1 MPDRPLDL
9 LMGALEVLIFCAAGA
24 ALVFSSVHLR

>member
-9 LMGALEVLIFCAAGA
+9 LTGALELIAFLAAGA
-24 ALVFSSVHLR
+24 ALLVGSIHLR

>member
-9 LMGALEVLIFCAAGA
+9 LTGALELIAFLAAGA
-24 ALVFSSVHLR
+24 ALVFVTLHLR